1 MLKTFCNP
9 NTLEVGIDE
18 AGRGPLF
25 GRVYIGAC
33 ILHPEDNN
41 PLIKDSKKLTKRK
54 LLMCYDYIK
63 ENAID
68 YTTVWM
74 DEKIIDDINIF
85 QATMNG
91 MHKAIDN
98 LIVKPEFIL
107 VDGDKF
113 NTYFN
118 KNNNKM
124 INHLC
129 VIGGDDTYT
138 CIAGASI
145 LAKVERDRYI
155 EELCKNNSELNLDE
169 KYGLLSNKGYGTKK
183 HINGI
188 QTYGI
193 TKWHR
198 KSFGICRKFL

>member
-1 MLKTFCNP
+1 MGSEMCIRDS
-9 NTLEVGIDE
+9 TLEVGIDE

-54 LLMCYDYIK
+54 LLMSYDYIK

-74 DEKIIDDINIF
+74 DEKTIDDINIF

-118 KNNNKM
+118 KDNNKM

-138 CIAGASI
+138 CIAGASV
-145 LAKVERDRYI
+145 LAKVERD
-155 EELCKNNSELNLDE
+155 
-169 KYGLLSNKGYGTKK
+169 LSLI
-183 HINGI
+183 HI
-188 QTYGI
+188 
-193 TKWHR
+193 
-198 KSFGICRKFL
+198 

>member
-1 MLKTFCNP
+1 MLKTFCNS

-41 PLIKDSKKLTKRK
+41 TLIKDSKKLTKRK
-54 LLMCYDYIK
+54 LLMGYDYIK
-63 ENAID
+63 ENSID

-74 DEKIIDDINIF
+74 DEKTIDDINIF

-98 LIVKPEFIL
+98 LIVNPEFIL

-138 CIAGASI
+138 CIAGASV

-198 KSFGICRKFL
+198 KSFGICRKFS

>member
-1 MLKTFCNP
+1 
-9 NTLEVGIDE
+9 
-18 AGRGPLF
+18 
-25 GRVYIGAC
+25 
-33 ILHPEDNN
+33 
-41 PLIKDSKKLTKRK
+41 
-54 LLMCYDYIK
+54 
-63 ENAID
+63 
-68 YTTVWM
+68 
-74 DEKIIDDINIF
+74 
-85 QATMNG
+85 
-91 MHKAIDN
+91 
-98 LIVKPEFIL
+98 
-107 VDGDKF
+107 
-113 NTYFN
+113 
-118 KNNNKM
+118 M

-138 CIAGASI
+138 CIAGASV
-145 LAKVERDRYI
+145 LAKVERDRNI